1 MKRFVALLSMLIGL
15 LVPLSTI
22 ATPAAQAACAP
33 PDGTQVIYK
42 FRNKSFTYYP
52 TNLKSAWAL
61 FPHGGTISYTE
72 TFTKHVEASVTATV
86 EAEAGIIFAKASASV
101 GVTVGGGFS
110 WDRSWSYT
118 TNVPADSEH
127 KYRLHNYHYT
137 VNFGV
142 MKKRWLGGAICDYK
156 NAWSSW
162 QPVRHAP
169 VKAERSVWRVDKRA
183 A

>member
-1 MKRFVALLSMLIGL
+1 MKRFVALFAMLLGL
-15 LVPLSTI
+15 LVPIT
-22 ATPAAQAACAP
+22 AAAPHASAYCAP
-33 PDGTQVIYK
+33 PDGAEVIYK

-52 TNLKSAWAL
+52 TNLKSSWTL
-61 FPHGGTISYTE
+61 FPYGGQITYQE
-72 TFTKHVEASVTATV
+72 TTTKHVEASVTATV

-101 GVTVGGGFS
+101 GVTVGGGFQWS
-110 WDRSWSYT
+110 KSWSYT
-118 TNVPADSEH
+118 TNVPADRDH

-142 MKKRWLGGAICDYK
+142 MKKRWVPGATCEYR

-162 QPVRHAP
+162 QRVTHAP
-169 VKAERSVWRVDKRA
+169 VKAERSIWRVDKRA

>member
-1 MKRFVALLSMLIGL
+1 MKRFVALFAMLLGL
-15 LVPLSTI
+15 LVPIT
-22 ATPAAQAACAP
+22 AAAPAAQAACAP
-33 PDGTQVIYK
+33 PDGTQVYYK

-52 TNLKSAWAL
+52 TNLKSSWAL

-72 TFTKHVEASVTATV
+72 TFTKHVEASMTATV
-86 EAEAGIIFAKASASV
+86 EAEAGVIFAKVSTSV
-101 GVTVGGGFS
+101 GVTVGGGYQWS
-110 WDRSWSYT
+110 KSWSYT
-118 TNVPADSEH
+118 TNVPADRDH

-142 MKKRWLGGAICDYK
+142 MKKRWVGGGICDFK

-162 QPVRHAP
+162 QRVTHAP